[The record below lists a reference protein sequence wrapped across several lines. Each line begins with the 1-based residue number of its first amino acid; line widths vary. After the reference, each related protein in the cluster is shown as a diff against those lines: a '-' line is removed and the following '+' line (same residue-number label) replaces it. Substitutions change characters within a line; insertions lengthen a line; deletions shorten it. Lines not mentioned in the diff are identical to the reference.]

1 MPLRRTFVVAI
12 SLALLAP
19 AAARADITVSNVKA
33 KPADTKAGAN
43 SDFTLSFD
51 LAGSETIRDVDVNLP
66 PGLLGNPTGA
76 AKCTQA
82 QFSSD
87 SCPAQSKVGTQTV
100 TIRLFGVIPGSFSGD
115 VYNLVPDKPEPAQ
128 LGIKLTTPAG
138 TQHLKSDVAV
148 RPDGGLTSS
157 IRGIPDN
164 VSGAPINTDRISLT
178 LQAKSG
184 ANKPFMTNPTS
195 CDPHTTVLHVT
206 GNGNG
211 TADGQDSF
219 TPTACDALP
228 YAPQLSATV
237 GAAGQTAKGSNPPLT
252 TTITQGPGES
262 ASKSTKVTLPPV
274 LSPNPAVLGNV
285 CSQAAYASDSC
296 PPQSQVGTA
305 TAVTPLLVDP
315 LTGPVRLV
323 ESPGGLPKVVVYL
336 NGVFSTRLVGDV
348 TLAAA
353 GTSTT
358 FSNLP
363 DSPISSLQLAFSGGS
378 GGQFTAGEDLCS
390 TPVDI
395 SGEFLSQSGKTATPS
410 TRATVVGCSGGG
422 GNGGG
427 GTARGRW
434 PTGTVALSKLGSSTP
449 ALRFSAQRGAG
460 SKKLR
465 SVALTLPGPL
475 SFDKGYLS
483 PGVKAS
489 KPVSV
494 ALEGKHTIRL
504 TAKAAAG
511 FTGISAVVRARALR
525 VSSAL
530 RKRVPKHPKVSIS
543 MQFSE
548 LGGRVLTRH
557 KRVTVR

>member
-1 MPLRRTFVVAI
+1 MPLRPA
-12 SLALLAP
+12 LLAALCAALLAP
-19 AAARADITVSNVKA
+19 AAAHADSTVSNVQA

-51 LAGSETIRDVDVNLP
+51 LGGSETIRDLDVQLP
-66 PGLLGNPTGA
+66 PGLLGNPNNA

-87 SCPAQSKVGTQTV
+87 SCPAHSKVGTQTV
-100 TIRLFGVIPGSFSGD
+100 TIRLLGVIPDSFSGD

-138 TQHLKSDVAV
+138 TQRLKSDVAV

-164 VSGAPINTDRISLT
+164 VSGASINTDRISLT

-195 CDPHTTVLHVT
+195 CDTHTTTLHVT

-211 TADGQDSF
+211 TADGQGSF

-228 YAPQLSATV
+228 YAPTLTASV
-237 GAAGQTAKGSNPPLT
+237 GSKGQTAKGSNPPLT

-262 ASKSTKVTLPPV
+262 ASKTTKVMLPPV
-274 LSPNPAVLGNV
+274 LAPNAAVLANV
-285 CSQAAYASDSC
+285 CTQAAYASDSC

-315 LTGPVRLV
+315 LTGPVRLL
-323 ESPGGLPKVVVYL
+323 ENPGGLPKVVVYL

-348 TLAAA
+348 TLGA
-353 GTSTT
+353 GGTTTT

-363 DSPISSLQLAFSGGS
+363 DSPISSLQLAFAGGS
-378 GGQFTAGEDLCS
+378 GGQFTAGDDLCS
-390 TPVDI
+390 KPVDI
-395 SGEFLSQSGKTATPS
+395 SGEFLSQSGKTVTPS
-410 TRATVVGCSGGG
+410 TRATVNGCPSTGP
-422 GNGGG
+422 
-427 GTARGRW
+427 TTHGRW
-434 PTGTVALSKLGSSTP
+434 PTGTVALRRLSTSSPT
-449 ALRFSAQRGAG
+449 LSFSAQRGVG

-494 ALEGKHTIRL
+494 SLEGKHTIRL
-504 TAKAAAG
+504 TAKSATG
-511 FTGISAVVRARALR
+511 FTGISAVVRGRALR

-530 RKRVPKHPKVSIS
+530 RKSVP
-543 MQFSE
+543 
-548 LGGRVLTRH
+548 
-557 KRVTVR
+557 

>member
-1 MPLRRTFVVAI
+1 MPLRPAP
-12 SLALLAP
+12 LAALCAALLAP
-19 AAARADITVSNVKA
+19 AAAHADITVSNVQA

-51 LAGSETIRDVDVNLP
+51 LGGSETIRDLDVQLP
-66 PGLLGNPTGA
+66 PGLLGNPNNA

-100 TIRLFGVIPGSFSGD
+100 TIRLLGVIPDSFSGD

-138 TQHLKSDVAV
+138 TQRLKSDVAV

-164 VSGAPINTDRISLT
+164 VSGASINTDRISLT

-195 CDPHTTVLHVT
+195 CDPHTTTLHVI

-211 TADGQDSF
+211 TADGQGSF

-228 YAPQLSATV
+228 YAPQLSANV

-262 ASKSTKVTLPPV
+262 ASKTTKVTLPPV
-274 LSPNPAVLGNV
+274 LAPNAAVLGNV
-285 CSQAAYASDSC
+285 CTQAAYASDSC

-323 ESPGGLPKVVVYL
+323 EKPGGLPKVVVYL
-336 NGVFSTRLVGDV
+336 NGVFSMRLVGYV
-348 TLAAA
+348 TLGA
-353 GTSTT
+353 GGTTTT

-363 DSPISSLQLAFSGGS
+363 DSPIASLQLAFAGGS
-378 GGQFTAGEDLCS
+378 GGQFTAGADLCS

-395 SGEFLSQSGKTATPS
+395 SGEFDSQSGKTVTPS
-410 TRATVVGCSGGG
+410 TRATVVGC
-422 GNGGG
+422 G
-427 GTARGRW
+427 GTPAAHGRW
-434 PTGTVALSKLGSSTP
+434 PTGTVSFTKLAASSP
-449 ALRFSAQRGAG
+449 RLRFTAQRGVG
-460 SKKLR
+460 SKKLH
-465 SVALTLPGPL
+465 SVAITLPGPL

-483 PGVKAS
+483 VGLKAS

-494 ALEGKHTIRL
+494 ALSGKHTMRL
-504 TAKAAAG
+504 DAKSSAG
-511 FTGISAVVRARALR
+511 FTGITAVVRKRALR
-525 VSSAL
+525 VSNSL
-530 RKRVPKHPKVSIS
+530 RGRVGKHPKVS
-543 MQFSE
+543 
-548 LGGRVLTRH
+548 
-557 KRVTVR
+557 VTMKFT